1 MAPTGIQKKTTSKRA
16 GFSANVLRVSMLN
29 DDTPPPSTMD
39 EIRKMYIKNRREIK
53 TLYNQMEKASKFPA
67 ALRNMLGNEYMRANI
82 AIEKCS
88 EMKRVA
94 RSAEKAYKAGGNSGD
109 VIWAFG
115 DGF

>member
-1 MAPTGIQKKTTSKRA
+1 MPASIIQKKTTAKRA

-29 DDTPPPSTMD
+29 DETPPPSTMD
-39 EIRKMYIKNRREIK
+39 EIRNMYIKNRREIK

-67 ALRNMLGNEYMRANI
+67 ALRNMLGNEYMRANL
-82 AIEKCS
+82 AIERCA

-94 RSAEKAYKAGGNSGD
+94 RRAEAGGNSGD
-109 VIWAFG
+109 VIWGFG